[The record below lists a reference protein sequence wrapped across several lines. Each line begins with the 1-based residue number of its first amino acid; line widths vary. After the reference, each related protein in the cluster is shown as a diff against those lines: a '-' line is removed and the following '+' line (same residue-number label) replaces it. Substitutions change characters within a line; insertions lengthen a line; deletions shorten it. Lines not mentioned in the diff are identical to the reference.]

1 MAEPE
6 QYVLI
11 IQPDDFQRHI
21 WHTVL
26 QSQGLTVYADASERS
41 PLPTLASYSAQGQE
55 FDLVLVPWPLVEEN
69 WLGWLAL
76 CERQT
81 PPLKTVLLLPQT
93 ISPEDRREAAEVGA
107 MEIIDWIDEKNPIT
121 SVIAGTRRILQ
132 QLTRT
137 TLDKEALVGSL
148 VQTKRFLEDS
158 ERSSET
164 DTTNY
169 PFPPAAAPP
178 PPPVEDTAAA
188 GESGEDDD
196 APNETSDG
204 PENRRSDGRRRRYRG
219 RTY

>member
-21 WHTVL
+21 WRTVL

-41 PLPTLASYSAQGQE
+41 PLPTLASYSAQGRE
-55 FDLVLVPWPLVEEN
+55 FDLVLVDWPLVQEN

-93 ISPEDRREAAEVGA
+93 ISPEGRREATEVGA
-107 MEIIDWIDEKNPIT
+107 METIDWIDEKNPIS

-132 QLTRT
+132 QLTGS

-158 ERSSET
+158 ERSPET
-164 DTTNY
+164 DTANY
-169 PFPPAAAPP
+169 PAPPAPAPP
-178 PPPVEDTAAA
+178 APPVEDTADS
-188 GESGEDDD
+188 GESDDD
-196 APNETSDG
+196 APQETSEG

>member
-26 QSQGLTVYADASERS
+26 QSQGLTVYADASTRS

-107 MEIIDWIDEKNPIT
+107 MEVVDWIDEKNPTT

-148 VQTKRFLEDS
+148 VQTKRFVEDS
-158 ERSSET
+158 ERSPEANE
-164 DTTNY
+164 DY
-169 PFPPAAAPP
+169 PFPPTPP
-178 PPPVEDTAAA
+178 PPSPPVEDTAEA
-188 GESGEDDD
+188 GESEEDGT
-196 APNETSDG
+196 PQETSEG